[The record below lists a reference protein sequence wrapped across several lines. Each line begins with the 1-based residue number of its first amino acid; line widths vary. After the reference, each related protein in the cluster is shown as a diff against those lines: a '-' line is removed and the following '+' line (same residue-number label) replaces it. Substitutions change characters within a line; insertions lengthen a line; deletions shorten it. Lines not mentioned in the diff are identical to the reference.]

1 MSKPTMLK
9 GIAAL
14 TALSALG
21 ACASLNE
28 RDTLGAHEPVEALD
42 SASAVR
48 VQAMQTSPTLTM
60 DRSNWSE
67 RVYAVPVDGVL
78 HQPTGRFVRMPAA
91 GARSWRDKG
100 DYPTAEKA
108 LDVDG
113 SAGFEVSNLFLEPLG
128 GGLEIAATPVGLIVA
143 PPWKTVQTPKVDV
156 IAPAAAPAEE
166 RAE

>member
-1 MSKPTMLK
+1 MVTTL
-9 GIAAL
+9 G
-14 TALSALG
+14 ALG

-48 VQAMQTSPTLTM
+48 VQEAPTSPTLSM
-60 DRSNWSE
+60 DRSTWSE

-100 DYPTAEKA
+100 DYPTAERS

-113 SAGFEVSNLFLEPLG
+113 SPGFEFGNLFLEPLG
-128 GGLEIAATPVGLIVA
+128 AGLEIAATPVGVIVA

-156 IAPAAAPAEE
+156 AAPVEAPPEENAE
-166 RAE
+166 